1 MEEMLRGVLG
11 FKGERGYSAY
21 EIAVKNGFIGSE
33 NDWLATLGKSSS
45 FNIDKTL
52 YISEEGQSIF
62 NLPVSFKDNSNSFID
77 IYVDGLRLTLNE
89 YTIDSTNKEIIL
101 TNNLIKGAEVEIV
114 VLTIYTNRLPIV
126 TEINESSTYDTASSS
141 RGVYI
146 ALKEQINLIYPVGIV
161 IINTSN
167 ESPAECFK
175 NTVWKNIAIEE
186 KDEEELYYWKRIV

>member
-62 NLPVSFKDNSNSFID
+62 DLPTSFKDNSNSFID

-101 TNNLIKGAEVEIV
+101 TNSLIKGAEVEII
-114 VLTIYTNRLPIV
+114 VLAIYTNRLPIV
-126 TEINESSTYDTASSS
+126 TEINENSTYDTASSS

-146 ALKEQINLIYPVGIV
+146 ALQEQINLIYPVGIV

-167 ESPAECFK
+167 ENPAEYLK
-175 NTVWKNIAIEE
+175 NTVWKNILIEE
-186 KDEEELYYWKRIV
+186 KDEEELYYWKRVV

>member
-62 NLPVSFKDNSNSFID
+62 NLPTSFKDNSNSFID

-101 TNNLIKGAEVEIV
+101 TNSLIKGAEVEIV

-167 ESPAECFK
+167 ENPAEYLK
-175 NTVWKNIAIEE
+175 NTVWENILIEE
-186 KDEEELYYWKRIV
+186 KDEEELYYWKRVV